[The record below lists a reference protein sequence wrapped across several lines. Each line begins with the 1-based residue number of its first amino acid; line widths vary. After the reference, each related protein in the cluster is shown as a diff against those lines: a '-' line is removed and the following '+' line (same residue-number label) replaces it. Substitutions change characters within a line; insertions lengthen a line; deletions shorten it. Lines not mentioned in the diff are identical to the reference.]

1 MQAREEAIPKD
12 AGWEISIAMV
22 MDKEIAAEVET
33 VISTGMVRGI
43 KIRLQPVLRNS
54 TIRISFGFLSFPQ
67 MHQRMTEQA
76 LIDGLINQN
85 KEAILY
91 LVNNHQN
98 NIIKT
103 AYYFVSNMQDA
114 EDLSQDVL
122 LEILRS
128 VGRYKKDSSLNTWIY
143 RITVNKSL
151 DHLRKQKRR
160 NIFQTLGSFFLN
172 DAQGKIT
179 GNHEPSKTDRTNEDR
194 ENRKM
199 LDNAVNSLPENQRI
213 AFILSKYDDLAY
225 KEISEI
231 MNLSLPSVESLIHRA
246 KKNLQNKLANYF
258 SEYAKEIK

>member
-1 MQAREEAIPKD
+1 
-12 AGWEISIAMV
+12 
-22 MDKEIAAEVET
+22 
-33 VISTGMVRGI
+33 
-43 KIRLQPVLRNS
+43 
-54 TIRISFGFLSFPQ
+54 
-67 MHQRMTEQA
+67 MTEQA

-91 LVNNHQN
+91 LVNNHQK

-122 LEILRS
+122 LEIIRS
-128 VGRYKKDSSLNTWIY
+128 IGRYKRESSLITWIY

-160 NIFQTLGSFFLN
+160 NIFQTMGSFLIN
-172 DAQGKIT
+172 GTPEKIKS
-179 GNHEPSKTDRTNEDR
+179 NNEPSMTDNTYEDR
-194 ENRKM
+194 EKRKV
-199 LDNAVNSLPENQRI
+199 LDMAVNSLPQNQRI

-231 MNLSLPSVESLIHRA
+231 MNLSLSSVESLIHRA
-246 KKNLQNKLANYF
+246 KINLQNKLANYF

>member
-1 MQAREEAIPKD
+1 
-12 AGWEISIAMV
+12 
-22 MDKEIAAEVET
+22 
-33 VISTGMVRGI
+33 
-43 KIRLQPVLRNS
+43 
-54 TIRISFGFLSFPQ
+54 
-67 MHQRMTEQA
+67 MTEQA

-91 LVNNHQN
+91 LVNNHQK

-128 VGRYKKDSSLNTWIY
+128 IGHYKKNSSLNTWIY

-160 NIFQTLGSFFLN
+160 NIFQTLGSFFIN
-172 DAQGKIT
+172 DTQGKIKS
-179 GNHEPSKTDRTNEDR
+179 NNEPSMTDSTNDDR
-194 ENRKM
+194 EKRKI
-199 LDNAVNSLPENQRI
+199 LDTAVNSLPQNQRI

-231 MNLSLPSVESLIHRA
+231 MNLSIPSVESLIHRA
-246 KKNLQNKLANYF
+246 KMNLQKKLANYF
-258 SEYAKEIK
+258 SEYAKDIK